1 MSIKIT
7 DNDSLNVSNT
17 YKISNNGQLLNLESN
32 ILGAQTLIVTD
43 DDGSLESSDEK
54 ATAAVI
60 ENGSVTGIVMSKTND
75 ANITQYELRPNNAT
89 QFFVVQPINDL
100 FTTTATVKRP
110 IVPLNSEVSRNK
122 RADRNVITRDA
133 KRRLTHN
140 EVERRRRDKINQW
153 IMYMS
158 KIIPDCA
165 EENKTNYDN
174 QSKGGILAKACDYI
188 NELKSTNQ
196 RLMDC
201 VKQMEAINRHNNEL
215 RLENEELKG
224 ILSQHG
230 LLSESFVSRD
240 GDSS

>member
-1 MSIKIT
+1 MSIKIN
-7 DNDSLNVSNT
+7 DNDSINVSNA
-17 YKISNNGQLLNLESN
+17 YKISNNSELLNLESN
-32 ILGAQTLIVTD
+32 ILDTQTLIVTD
-43 DDGSLESSDEK
+43 DDGSLESADEQP
-54 ATAAVI
+54 TAAVI
-60 ENGSVTGIVMSKTND
+60 DNGNVTGIVISKSND
-75 ANITQYELRPNNAT
+75 TNITQYELRPNNAT

-100 FTTTATVKRP
+100 FTTTATVNRP
-110 IVPLNSEVSRNK
+110 IVPLNSEISRNK
-122 RADRNVITRDA
+122 RANRNIITRDA

-153 IMYMS
+153 IMYLS

-201 VKQMEAINRHNNEL
+201 VKQMESINRHNNEL
-215 RLENEELKG
+215 RLVNEELRE

-230 LLSESFVSRD
+230 LLSER
-240 GDSS
+240 